1 MLTGVIQD
9 GIRENNMNQRVLV
22 TAGASGIGRE
32 VARAFAANGA
42 KVFVSDIDAK
52 GLNAL
57 SKEIDGVIT
66 KVCDNSKRSDV
77 EALIPAAI
85 EGLGGLDVL
94 VNNAGISGPT
104 ATVEEMD
111 PDKWEAVMNVNLNGT
126 FNVTRLAIPHLKK
139 SSAGSIIIMSSLGGR
154 FGYPNRSPYCTSKWG
169 LIGFAKTL
177 ALELGEFNI
186 RANAIAPGAVGGER
200 IEHVLE
206 GRAKAEGKTL
216 EQEKANAMSVQALKR
231 FVDPKDIAALCIF
244 LASDAGKSISGQVL
258 PIDNGSVKAS

>member
-1 MLTGVIQD
+1 
-9 GIRENNMNQRVLV
+9 MNQRVLV

-32 VARAFAANGA
+32 ITRAFAANGA

-52 GLNAL
+52 GLDAL
-57 SKEIDGVIT
+57 SKEIKGVMT

-77 EALIPAAI
+77 EALIPAVVQT
-85 EGLGGLDVL
+85 LGGLDVL

-104 ATVEEMD
+104 APVEEVD

-139 SSAGSIIIMSSLGGR
+139 SSAGSIIILSSLGGR

-177 ALELGEFNI
+177 ALELGEYNI

-200 IEHVLE
+200 IERVLE

-216 EQEKANAMSVQALKR
+216 EEEKEAAMFIQALKR

-244 LASDAGKSISGQVL
+244 LTSDAGKSISGQVL
-258 PIDNGSVKAS
+258 PIDNDSVKAS

>member
-1 MLTGVIQD
+1 
-9 GIRENNMNQRVLV
+9 MNQRVLV

-32 VARAFAANGA
+32 IARTFAANGA

-52 GLNAL
+52 ALEAL
-57 SKEIDGVIT
+57 SKEIKGVMT
-66 KVCDNSKRSDV
+66 KTCDNSKRSDV
-77 EALIPAAI
+77 EALIPAAV
-85 EGLGGLDVL
+85 EALGGLDVL

-104 ATVEEMD
+104 APVEAID

-139 SSAGSIIIMSSLGGR
+139 SAAGNIIIMSSLGGR

-177 ALELGEFNI
+177 ALELGAFNI

-206 GRAKAEGKTL
+206 GRAKTEGKTL
-216 EQEKANAMSVQALKR
+216 EQEKEAAMSVQALKR
-231 FVDPKDIAALCIF
+231 FVDPKDIAALCLF
-244 LASDAGKSISGQVL
+244 LASDAGKSISGQVI
-258 PIDNGSVKAS
+258 PIDNDSVKAS